1 MFFINKF
8 ILIFM
13 DFTGIFNAIISAFG
27 ADKTLGEASAD
38 AVPDKKK

>member
-1 MFFINKF
+1 
-8 ILIFM
+8 M